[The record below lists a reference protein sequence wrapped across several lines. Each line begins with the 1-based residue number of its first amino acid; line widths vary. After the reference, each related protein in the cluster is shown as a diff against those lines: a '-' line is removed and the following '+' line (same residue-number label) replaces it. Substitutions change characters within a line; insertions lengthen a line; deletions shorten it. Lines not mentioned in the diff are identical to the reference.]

1 MKEHNEM
8 YMEEFQMGETVL
20 TAFYHVSKEE
30 IVSFATKYDP
40 QFIHCDE
47 EKANQHEFSSVI
59 ASGLHTLSIS
69 MKLFIDSNILGNEII
84 CGVGLDQV
92 RFLRPVYPEDCL
104 QAYIKVAGS
113 EIHSFQNDRGYV
125 TFNVVVKNKAGEN
138 VLSYKTRALL
148 KRKTN
153 ELS

>member
-1 MKEHNEM
+1 MEEHDGM
-8 YMEEFQMGETVL
+8 YVEEFQVGETFL
-20 TAFYHVSKEE
+20 TAYYHVSKED
-30 IVSFATKYDP
+30 IINFAAKYDP

-47 EKANQHEFSSVI
+47 KKANQHEFSSVI

-69 MKLFIDSNILGNEII
+69 MKLVIDSNILGSEII

-104 QAYIKVAGS
+104 QAHIKVVGN
-113 EIHSFQNDRGYV
+113 EIHSIQKDRGYV
-125 TFNVVVKNKAGEN
+125 NVKVLVKNKAGEK
-138 VLSYKTRALL
+138 VLSYKTKALI
-148 KRKTN
+148 KRKTY